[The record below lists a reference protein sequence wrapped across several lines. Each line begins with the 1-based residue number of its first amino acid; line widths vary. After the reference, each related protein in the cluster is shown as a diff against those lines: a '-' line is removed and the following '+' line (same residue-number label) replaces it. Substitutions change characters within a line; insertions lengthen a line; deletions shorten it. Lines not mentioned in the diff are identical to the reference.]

1 MVERRIELDRRYVRK
16 KKKKKLKAK
25 LETATGEAR
34 EKLLY
39 NNAAGLSP
47 FWTEP
52 AAARKAA
59 REREEAGEE
68 EVKSFQLSV
77 FNYQSKSGRRQVVCP
92 AFAFP

>member
-39 NNAAGLSP
+39 KMRRLSP

-52 AAARKAA
+52 AAAEKPP
-59 REREEAGEE
+59 EKE
-68 EVKSFQLSV
+68 K
-77 FNYQSKSGRRQVVCP
+77 KP
-92 AFAFP
+92 AKKK